1 MAEPQPQQPRR
12 PLTIRHATQTDA
24 PHLKRLLRLSYERFS
39 ELQMPHDKIE
49 SMISKTQELFD
60 DIAGRIL
67 KDQDDCILV
76 GEIDGSVVG
85 MAAVTR
91 SNKHEGAVQYVSID
105 PPVQRQGV
113 GRSLDQ
119 AIVEWAQPRF
129 SRLVLWT
136 GYEWA
141 REFYQAMGFQVVRKI
156 PMSGP
161 DANANANA
169 NASDQQPPQRFVYQM
184 ARHINHHGLVRKV
197 VVVGGTHGNERIGSA
212 LAHKWTNH
220 PELLHRAT
228 LESSIA
234 IISNREAVRQNVR
247 FIDEDLNR
255 CFTVEA
261 VSKARSADDP
271 STLSHELRLVRELDQ
286 QLGPKHLGRP
296 GCEAIEAS
304 KRCKSDFIIDA
315 HSTTSNMGLTL
326 IASPADAFAL
336 RVAAHI
342 AFRFPDKNIR
352 IIGPPPESFDF
363 SLITIAPSGLGIEVG
378 PLAHGTLDFKLMQ
391 DTEMM
396 VQAALDFIDQ
406 HNSHILAG
414 NIDRPLLPRRSHHQG
429 EGNDDESLPSCIEV
443 RSPSLHLSLLC
454 PHTSRQSI
462 DEIDALSITHSLT

>member
-1 MAEPQPQQPRR
+1 
-12 PLTIRHATQTDA
+12 
-24 PHLKRLLRLSYERFS
+24 
-39 ELQMPHDKIE
+39 MPHDKIE

-169 NASDQQPPQRFVYQM
+169 VDQQPPQRFVYQM

-352 IIGPPPESFDF
+352 ILGPPDSVVTY
-363 SLITIAPSGLGIEVG
+363 SLDTISPSGLAIEVG

-429 EGNDDESLPSCIEV
+429 EGDDDESLPSCIEV
-443 RSPSLHLSLLC
+443 RSPSPSPSLWC
-454 PHTSRQSI
+454 PHTYLVNRLMRLMHSQ
-462 DEIDALSITHSLT
+462 SLTH